1 MKTGFSPRKT
11 CTSVYLMGGSDQY
24 KTQLEKLRKH
34 KHGNACPNINKL
46 ADIGMSVLEKLITF
60 SYQHMSEKYD

>member
-1 MKTGFSPRKT
+1 
-11 CTSVYLMGGSDQY
+11 MGGSDQY